1 MDFFDN
7 ALSKAKDVFD
17 VAVRK
22 TDEVVTVQ
30 KLKFDVA
37 SLKKK
42 RSEDLEK
49 LGIIYF
55 KMLADSEIE
64 DLQIQTLVDEIKD
77 KNLKIK
83 ELRAEI
89 EEAKEKN
96 NDEI

>member
-7 ALSKAKDVFD
+7 AFSKAKDAFD

-30 KLKFDVA
+30 KLKFEVA
-37 SLKKK
+37 SLKRK
-42 RSEDLEK
+42 RSTDLEN

-55 KMLADSEIE
+55 KMLSNTEIE
-64 DLQIQTLVDEIKD
+64 DEETLALVEGIKE
-77 KNLKIK
+77 KNLKIM

-89 EEAKEKN
+89 DAAKEKN
-96 NDEI
+96 NDEL